1 MIVILGLSH
10 EMHIKLLTQFLAHKK
25 KTLATIVYDDQH
37 TWLIK
42 LIVKP
47 KFILKFNI
55 WIGQL

>member
-37 TWLIK
+37 T
-42 LIVKP
+42 
-47 KFILKFNI
+47 
-55 WIGQL
+55 